1 MTRTAYFFHAIS
13 YWFRRNPVLTAMM
26 VCSLVLGVTALTAG
40 IAVWRV
46 NFSCA
51 IAERSALPNVVQVV
65 AGIANRSDLLGQHEA
80 LSGGLALSHK
90 DASAQCA
97 CAAFLKLQHVRPM
110 WQRI

>member
-51 IAERSALPNVVQVV
+51 IAERSAL
-65 AGIANRSDLLGQHEA
+65 
-80 LSGGLALSHK
+80 ALSHK

>member
-1 MTRTAYFFHAIS
+1 MTGTAYFFHAVL

-51 IAERSALPNVVQVV
+51 IAERTVLPNVVQVV
-65 AGIANRSDLLGQHEA
+65 TGIANRGDLLGQHEA
-80 LSGGLALSHK
+80 LPGGLALSHK
-90 DASAQCA
+90 DAPAQCA
-97 CAAFLKLQHVRPM
+97 CAASIKWQQARPT

>member
-1 MTRTAYFFHAIS
+1 MMTGSAYFFHAIS
-13 YWFRRNPVLTAMM
+13 YWLRRNPVLTAMM
-26 VCSLVLGVTALTAG
+26 VCSLVLGATALTAG

-51 IAERSALPNVVQVV
+51 IGERSVLPNVARVV
-65 AGIANRSDLLGQHEA
+65 TGIANRSDLLGQHQSLPSSSA
-80 LSGGLALSHK
+80 LSRK

-97 CAAFLKLQHVRPM
+97 CALIKWQHARPT